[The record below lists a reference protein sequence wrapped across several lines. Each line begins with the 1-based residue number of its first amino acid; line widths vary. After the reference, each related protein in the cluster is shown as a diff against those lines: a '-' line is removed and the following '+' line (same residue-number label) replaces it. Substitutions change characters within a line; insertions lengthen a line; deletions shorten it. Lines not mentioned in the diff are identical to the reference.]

1 MWRDSGDCED
11 IVSAGT
17 LSGHQIGAES
27 GIVSVS
33 AP

>member
-1 MWRDSGDCED
+1 MPRDSSDCED
-11 IVSAGT
+11 IVRAGT
-17 LSGHQIGAES
+17 LSEHQIGAES